1 MTELVWKTAKET
13 GAHVARVRQA
23 FTDEFGVEP
32 ARVFS
37 APGRVNLIGEHIDY
51 NGGIV
56 MPLALPHRT
65 FVAISPR
72 TDGVLRVTSTQDGS
86 ETTEIAADAVAPGA
100 VDSWI
105 AYVVGVPWAMRELG
119 LLGEVAGA
127 DIAVDS
133 DVPLGAGLSSSAA
146 LECSVALAFDA
157 LASENDSD
165 RELLAATDDGRKQLA
180 TACIKAENDIAGAN
194 TGGMDQSISLRA
206 SQGSVLTID
215 CRDFATTKVPLDLAA
230 AGLSLLVIDTRAPHQ
245 LNDGQYAKRRAGC
258 DAMADAFSEEFL
270 SSLVTDGTEITGDV
284 GGAVDRWRE
293 IVSAGGVEV
302 LGEYTVETAEA
313 LLRHVLSEQLRV
325 VETIKLFEA
334 GEPTASTW
342 SKLGELLT
350 ASHASLRDDYQVTCP
365 ELDVAVD
372 VALDAGALG
381 ARMTGGGFGGS
392 AIALVR
398 ADEQDAVAH
407 AVREAFASR
416 GFNEPHFLSATP
428 EESAREER

>member
-1 MTELVWKTAKET
+1 MTELVWKTAQET

-23 FTDEFGVEP
+23 FIDEFGYEP

-86 ETTEIAADAVAPGA
+86 ETTGIAADAIAPGA

-119 LLGEVAGA
+119 LLDEVTGA

-157 LASENDSD
+157 LASGNDSS
-165 RELLAATDDGRKQLA
+165 RQLLAATDEGRKKLA
-180 TACIKAENDIAGAN
+180 TACIKAENEIAGAN

-258 DAMADAFSEEFL
+258 DAMADAFGEKFL
-270 SSLVTDGTEITGDV
+270 SSLVTDGTEVKGDV
-284 GGAVDRWRE
+284 DDAVARWRE
-293 IVSAGGVEV
+293 IASAGEVEV
-302 LGEYTVETAEA
+302 PGEYTVEA

-334 GEPTASTW
+334 GEPTAGTW

-398 ADEQDAVAH
+398 ADKQDAVAH

>member
-1 MTELVWKTAKET
+1 MTELVWKTAQET

-23 FTDEFGVEP
+23 FIDEFGYEP

-86 ETTEIAADAVAPGA
+86 ETTGIAADAIAPGA

-119 LLGEVAGA
+119 LLDEVTGA

-157 LASENDSD
+157 LASGNDSS
-165 RELLAATDDGRKQLA
+165 RQLLAATDEGRKKLA
-180 TACIKAENDIAGAN
+180 TACIKAENEIAGAN

-258 DAMADAFSEEFL
+258 DAMADAFGEKFL
-270 SSLVTDGTEITGDV
+270 SSLVTDGTEVKGDV
-284 GGAVDRWRE
+284 DDAVARWRE
-293 IVSAGGVEV
+293 IASAGEVEV
-302 LGEYTVETAEA
+302 PGEYTVEA

-334 GEPTASTW
+334 GEPTAGTW

-372 VALDAGALG
+372 VALEAGALG

-392 AIALVR
+392 AVALVR
-398 ADEQDAVAH
+398 AGEQDAVAH

>member
-1 MTELVWKTAKET
+1 MTELIWKTAQET
-13 GAHVARVRQA
+13 GAHVERVSRA
-23 FTDEFGVEP
+23 FTDEFGYEP

-65 FVAISPR
+65 FIAISPR
-72 TDGVLRVTSTQDGS
+72 TDGILRVSSTQEGS
-86 ETTEIAADAVAPGA
+86 ETTEIAVDAVAPGA

-119 LLGEVAGA
+119 LLDEITGA

-157 LASENDSD
+157 LASENDSA
-165 RELLAATDDGRKQLA
+165 RALLAATDDGRKQLA
-180 TACIKAENDIAGAN
+180 AVCIKAENEIAGAN

-206 SQGSVLTID
+206 SQGAVLTID
-215 CRDFATTKVPLDLAA
+215 CRDFSTTKVPLDVAADGLA
-230 AGLSLLVIDTRAPHQ
+230 LLVIDTRAPHQ

-258 DAMADAFSEEFL
+258 DAMAESFGEKYLA
-270 SSLVTDGTEITGDV
+270 SLVTDGTEITGDV
-284 GGAVDRWRE
+284 ESAVTRWRE
-293 IVSAGGVEV
+293 IVSAGEV
-302 LGEYTVETAEA
+302 DVPGEYTVETVEP
-313 LLRHVLSEQLRV
+313 LLRHVVSEQLRV

-334 GEPTASTW
+334 GKPTADTW
-342 SKLGELLT
+342 TTLGELLT
-350 ASHASLRDDYQVTCP
+350 ASHASLRDDYQVSCP

-398 ADEQDAVAH
+398 VDNQDAVAH
-407 AVREAFASR
+407 AVRDAFAKR

-428 EESAREER
+428 EEAAKEEL

>member
-1 MTELVWKTAKET
+1 MTELVWKTAQET

-23 FTDEFGVEP
+23 FIDEFGYEP

-86 ETTEIAADAVAPGA
+86 ETTGIAADAIAPGA

-119 LLGEVAGA
+119 LLDEVTGA

-157 LASENDSD
+157 LASGNDSS
-165 RELLAATDDGRKQLA
+165 RQLLAATDEGRKKLA
-180 TACIKAENDIAGAN
+180 TACIKAENEIAGAN

-258 DAMADAFSEEFL
+258 DAMADAFGEKFL
-270 SSLVTDGTEITGDV
+270 SSLVTDGTEVKGDV
-284 GGAVDRWRE
+284 DDAVARWRE
-293 IVSAGGVEV
+293 IASAGEVEV
-302 LGEYTVETAEA
+302 PGEYTVEA

-334 GEPTASTW
+334 GEPTAGTW

>member
-1 MTELVWKTAKET
+1 MTELVWKTAQET

-23 FTDEFGVEP
+23 FIDEFGYEP

-86 ETTEIAADAVAPGA
+86 ETTGIAADAIAPGA

-119 LLGEVAGA
+119 LLDEVTGA

-157 LASENDSD
+157 LASGNDSS
-165 RELLAATDDGRKQLA
+165 RQLLAATDEGRKKLA
-180 TACIKAENDIAGAN
+180 TACIKAENEIAGAN

-258 DAMADAFSEEFL
+258 DAMADAFGEKFL
-270 SSLVTDGTEITGDV
+270 SSLVTDGTEVKGDV
-284 GGAVDRWRE
+284 DDAVARWRE
-293 IVSAGGVEV
+293 IASAGEVEV
-302 LGEYTVETAEA
+302 PGEYTVEA

-334 GEPTASTW
+334 GEPTAGTW

-372 VALDAGALG
+372 VALEAGALG

>member
-1 MTELVWKTAKET
+1 MTELVWKTAQET

-23 FTDEFGVEP
+23 FIDEFGYEP

-86 ETTEIAADAVAPGA
+86 ETTGIAADAIAPGA

-119 LLGEVAGA
+119 LLDEVTGA

-157 LASENDSD
+157 LASGNDSS
-165 RELLAATDDGRKQLA
+165 RQLLAATDEGRKKLA
-180 TACIKAENDIAGAN
+180 TACIKAENEIAGAN

-258 DAMADAFSEEFL
+258 DAMADAFGEKFL
-270 SSLVTDGTEITGDV
+270 SSLVTDGTEVKGDV
-284 GGAVDRWRE
+284 DDAVARWRE
-293 IVSAGGVEV
+293 IASAGEVEV
-302 LGEYTVETAEA
+302 PGEYTVEA

-334 GEPTASTW
+334 GEPTAGTW

-372 VALDAGALG
+372 VALEAGALG

-392 AIALVR
+392 AVALVR
-398 ADEQDAVAH
+398 AGEQDAVAH

-428 EESAREER
+428 EESAREEF